1 MVTPKCY
8 RGMWQRTELNPN
20 CCRWGGKRVE
30 LGVPWL
36 CSCLYLLFCE
46 VHMSLCCGRC
56 CVAYLA
62 SSAVLLLQQVPAHQ
76 ELGRWAAV
84 LKGLQ
89 QQGGNQEVDR
99 LPEAHHACY
108 APKSKERLGTA
119 RSNSELYFKVG
130 SLGLFLLL
138 LLAFLDF
145 VGFFFLTQVAAF
157 FNVSLQS
164 LGLETLV
171 FISSLPGF
179 FYN

>member
-1 MVTPKCY
+1 M
-8 RGMWQRTELNPN
+8 
-20 CCRWGGKRVE
+20 
-30 LGVPWL
+30 
-36 CSCLYLLFCE
+36 
-46 VHMSLCCGRC
+46 
-56 CVAYLA
+56 
-62 SSAVLLLQQVPAHQ
+62 
-76 ELGRWAAV
+76 

-99 LPEAHHACY
+99 LPEAHRACY
-108 APKSKERLGTA
+108 APKSKEGLGTA

-138 LLAFLDF
+138 LAFLGF
-145 VGFFFLTQVAAF
+145 VGWFFFLTQVAAF